1 MGNIYE
7 DVFGDVWQPVINLGD
22 ILKIPL
28 VIVLVGILLYS
39 FMLLLRVRILIDTVA
54 SQGNHK
60 MKVLV
65 TVNLIYTIL
74 AAVLGTM
81 IIISG

>member
-39 FMLLLRVRILIDTVA
+39 FMLLLR
-54 SQGNHK
+54 
-60 MKVLV
+60 
-65 TVNLIYTIL
+65 
-74 AAVLGTM
+74 
-81 IIISG
+81 